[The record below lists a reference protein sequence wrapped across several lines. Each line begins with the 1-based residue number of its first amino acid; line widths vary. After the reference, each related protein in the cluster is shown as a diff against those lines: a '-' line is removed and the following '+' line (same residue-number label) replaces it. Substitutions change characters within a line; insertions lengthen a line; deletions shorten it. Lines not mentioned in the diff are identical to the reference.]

1 MAARLAEIGS
11 GNFGHIRSLAAQAPD
26 HKFAR
31 SGFLLLRLALAALMA
46 Q

>member
-1 MAARLAEIGS
+1 MAARLSEIGG
-11 GNFGHIRSLAAQAPD
+11 GNVGHGVSLAAQTTV

-31 SGFLLLRLALAALMA
+31 PGFLRLRLALAALMA